1 MKQLPSGLRWGR
13 GRGGH
18 TSPHGMGQILFV
30 AVACCKGLWGT
41 WHVAGRPSA
50 QLGFLLL
57 GSGMRGKAGGT
68 SGLWHAGPASIGH
81 LDSHLRVRATE
92 SRAAW
97 EGEWGTACPQETGP
111 TSLFSLPGLRAGSG
125 VRAPVSGVKT
135 GHGVSRNYWKP
146 GRLSFCC
153 PRLGV
158 DQAEGPWR
166 CPLSEVRPSS
176 RGHCPTRDANSAC
189 PVATALPSALA
200 PDPLAGRTLDIFCF
214 ERKQTLLKLLLGV
227 QPESL
232 VPSLGTSGHPSFGET
247 WQGGLT

>member
-1 MKQLPSGLRWGR
+1 MGHSMPSGNGNYLAVLPAWVEGR
-13 GRGGH
+13 G
-18 TSPHGMGQILFV
+18 
-30 AVACCKGLWGT
+30 
-41 WHVAGRPSA
+41 
-50 QLGFLLL
+50 
-57 GSGMRGKAGGT
+57 
-68 SGLWHAGPASIGH
+68 
-81 LDSHLRVRATE
+81 
-92 SRAAW
+92 
-97 EGEWGTACPQETGP
+97 
-111 TSLFSLPGLRAGSG
+111 G
-125 VRAPVSGVKT
+125 VRAPVGGVKT
-135 GHGVSRNYWKP
+135 GHGVSRTYWKP
-146 GRLSFCC
+146 GRLSFCR

-158 DQAEGPWR
+158 DQAEGPQC

-176 RGHCPTRDANSAC
+176 HGHCPTRDANSAC